1 MACSKVPFIF
11 TFVVSVWFKMNSLKS
26 RRNFNCFR
34 GSFYVVKLGANRLD
48 VQEAGSLTVKSSVT
62 FVYTEERHCP
72 NSVAAKRQF
81 HQWVFLFGLWMMI
94 AVVRDDLRVLEQ
106 PEIFGLLRHYSVT
119 ACNCWAT
126 FWRHDAHSKRRQ
138 LIITRYGAM
147 SKTLKPILCSSEV
160 WNPV

>member
-62 FVYTEERHCP
+62 FVRP
-72 NSVAAKRQF
+72 
-81 HQWVFLFGLWMMI
+81 
-94 AVVRDDLRVLEQ
+94 
-106 PEIFGLLRHYSVT
+106 HYSVST
-119 ACNCWAT
+119 LRNDIA
-126 FWRHDAHSKRRQ
+126 
-138 LIITRYGAM
+138 LIRLRLNVSFT
-147 SKTLKPILCSSEV
+147 SECSFLDCE
-160 WNPV
+160 